1 MAKDV
6 ITRFKLET
14 TQYDSAIKNA
24 AKGLTEYSRTAA
36 NAGKDFDKFTKSNVE
51 AARALGTMATSSTK
65 AKDKVKELVGAYNE
79 AAKAYNELSKEQQQS
94 DWAKA
99 LAASLTQLQQRIRD
113 TKAEMQSMGDAIDDV
128 KSKSSGIFGEGGLT
142 GMLQVAGGNLMAQ
155 GITKLGAEIGD
166 TIQQSIELARAG
178 EGVRIAFERLNQPG
192 LLDKL
197 KEATHG
203 TVSEV
208 ELMKQAI
215 KFENFKLPLED
226 LATYLAFAQQKA
238 KDTGESVDYM
248 VNSITTGLGRQ
259 SKQILDNLGISAAE
273 LTKRMN
279 EGADMTKAVADIIR
293 EEMAKAGDYVET
305 AADRAARAAADAQNQ
320 MEDLGREAMPVAEQW
335 AQAWNTIKMG
345 GVDLLNTVFGPL
357 ARSAAQIQQILNGG
371 GFKFR
376 AGIPN
381 LADGPAPS
389 PTRQPGN
396 DHKVQAPG
404 GYVVVTDKNT
414 GAVIGGQHFD
424 NLQDTNSIKDWQKTL
439 FKTPKTPK
447 ATKTEKTEEQLN
459 NDKINKLTQEYIKA
473 SDDRRKAIEA
483 EIKTL
488 QKRNEEIK
496 KLTDI
501 AQGKIAPEG
510 SLKALNDE
518 LKELQNERQKL
529 TDPIAIE
536 IQDQAI
542 KDVQDEID
550 RLNGKKVTIDVEAN
564 MPQLTAGEAL
574 EQEVRIKLA
583 EHNMDAD
590 MQTLRTLLETQIKN
604 GIEDIEIPSDLLI
617 QQIMG
622 EGLNIP
628 DKYWEDLQKQINEK
642 LKEMGIDQI
651 DIDFNTGKS
660 KDKKKD
666 KERDTLKDSRQLVG
680 GLNAV
685 ASGLQQMGIELPKEV
700 NEVMGFVNGLMNVIE
715 GLNSIISIGQ
725 IGAITA
731 NTVALGALTA
741 AISTNTAVSLIPFF
755 SNGGIVP
762 KAAGGRLIGGN
773 NMSGDNIFA
782 GGAWVNSG
790 ELVLNKAEQGNLA
803 SQLQDNE
810 MQSAGG
816 GIPYVMGEQIIL
828 GANNHL
834 KRSGQGE
841 IVTTGMLKR
850 MGVM

>member
-1 MAKDV
+1 MADNILRLKVDSQEYDAK
-6 ITRFKLET
+6 IKRAAEGIRRYADECRKAGGTLEIVEKET
-14 TQYDSAIKNA
+14 LDFVRSIGQMETVCKNA
-24 AKGLTEYSRTAA
+24 T
-36 NAGKDFDKFTKSNVE
+36 GK
-51 AARALGTMATSSTK
+51 L
-65 AKDKVKELVGAYNE
+65 NE
-79 AAKAYNELSKEQQQS
+79 
-94 DWAKA
+94 
-99 LAASLTQLQQRIRD
+99 
-113 TKAEMQSMGDAIDDV
+113 
-128 KSKSSGIFGEGGLT
+128 
-142 GMLQVAGGNLMAQ
+142 
-155 GITKLGAEIGD
+155 
-166 TIQQSIELARAG
+166 
-178 EGVRIAFERLNQPG
+178 
-192 LLDKL
+192 
-197 KEATHG
+197 
-203 TVSEV
+203 
-208 ELMKQAI
+208 MKQAYVELSMQY
-215 KFENFKLPLED
+215 KQMTDAEKQSPLGKAMSESLDQLKVRINETKRQLSETNKEIGETSKIGETANMSLKD
-226 LATYLAFAQQKA
+226 LAGSFGLNVSKMTSFGIVIAATKGAFSVFSDVLNSNREAIDTWGREIDSAKSLYDGFLNAINSGDISGYLSNI
-238 KDTGESVDYM
+238 D
-248 VNSITTGLGRQ
+248 
-259 SKQILDNLGISAAE
+259 QIISAARQAYNAMSE
-273 LTKRMN
+273 LKEFNAFNKINIQNARTGLNETITEFRNGNASKDQVRQANEILKNELRERGKREQAVYEETISKVAKEYKTSAEDLKKLLSGNYVDWENAKHSYLQGSGQSFTFSPMASPYVWTGK
-279 EGADMTKAVADIIR
+279 GAQIEAKNTPR
-293 EEMAKAGDYVET
+293 TSEEHLSVLARTIPVERLDELQQLGQT
-305 AADRAARAAADAQNQ
+305 AAATETEIAQLDKSLSRLLNKKDPKQTTPTTTTNPKPVEGSIDAQSLKVQELQKAWRAAAD
-320 MEDLGREAMPVAEQW
+320 DDSR
-335 AQAWNTIKMG
+335 TKI
-345 GVDLLNTVFGPL
+345 
-357 ARSAAQIQQILNGG
+357 
-371 GFKFR
+371 
-376 AGIPN
+376 
-381 LADGPAPS
+381 
-389 PTRQPGN
+389 
-396 DHKVQAPG
+396 KVQLDEAQK
-404 GYVVVTDKNT
+404 V
-414 GAVIGGQHFD
+414 
-424 NLQDTNSIKDWQKTL
+424 LDTMSGKEIK
-439 FKTPKTPK
+439 
-447 ATKTEKTEEQLN
+447 
-459 NDKINKLTQEYIKA
+459 
-473 SDDRRKAIEA
+473 IEA
-483 EIKTL
+483 PT
-488 QKRNEEIK
+488 
-496 KLTDI
+496 
-501 AQGKIAPEG
+501 G
-510 SLKALNDE
+510 SLKALGEE
-518 LKELQNERQKL
+518 LKKLQDERQLL